1 MGKNTNKRYGYIEH
15 QFSVVLLLSSEEFIW
30 ASNLYFRMFK
40 EKFRV
45 FLGQETFIFDFPQ
58 SSRRRN
64 AQIHEIE
71 NIFMHPD
78 YRSRTSENDIALLE
92 LKNEITFNSDV
103 KAICLPGTRAKR
115 YIDDLAVA
123 VGIPQIY
130 NRLQLY

>member
-1 MGKNTNKRYGYIEH
+1 
-15 QFSVVLLLSSEEFIW
+15 
-30 ASNLYFRMFK
+30 
-40 EKFRV
+40 
-45 FLGQETFIFDFPQ
+45 
-58 SSRRRN
+58 
-64 AQIHEIE
+64 
-71 NIFMHPD
+71 MHPD

-130 NRLQLY
+130 SILQLY

>member
-1 MGKNTNKRYGYIEH
+1 
-15 QFSVVLLLSSEEFIW
+15 
-30 ASNLYFRMFK
+30 MFK

-92 LKNEITFNSDV
+92 LKDEITFNSDV

-123 VGIPQIY
+123 VGIPQIHSI
-130 NRLQLY
+130 LQLYWLDNTFQYPHSDIRAYILHCRLGK

>member
-1 MGKNTNKRYGYIEH
+1 M
-15 QFSVVLLLSSEEFIW
+15 LLSSEEFIW

-123 VGIPQIY
+123 VGILIIFHI
-130 NRLQLY
+130 

>member
-1 MGKNTNKRYGYIEH
+1 M
-15 QFSVVLLLSSEEFIW
+15 LSLEYFIW
-30 ASNLYFRMFK
+30 AFNFLYRMFK

-130 NRLQLY
+130 SILQLY